1 MGARAPSASAFE
13 LQRWRLGAD
22 VPVVDRRIVG
32 IFILVGSTLGG
43 FAPEAWGGSAFGF
56 ASLTLGCLGGA
67 VGLWL
72 ALRLTG

>member
-1 MGARAPSASAFE
+1 
-13 LQRWRLGAD
+13 
-22 VPVVDRRIVG
+22 VDRRIVG
-32 IFILVGSTLGG
+32 IFILVGSTIGG

-67 VGLWL
+67 AGLWL